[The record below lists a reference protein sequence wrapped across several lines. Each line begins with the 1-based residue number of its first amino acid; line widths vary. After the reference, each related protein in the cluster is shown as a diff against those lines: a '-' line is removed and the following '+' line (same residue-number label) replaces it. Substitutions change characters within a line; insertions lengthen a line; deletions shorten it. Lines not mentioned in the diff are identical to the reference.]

1 MTRPNRT
8 NVLDFIE
15 LFGMDGK
22 QLIIDENLF
31 KEGRNLPTIGN
42 YQNLDFLLEIEIMK
56 RLPIFDRIPF
66 EDKVKKLNS

>member
-56 RLPIFDRIPF
+56 KLPIFDRIPF